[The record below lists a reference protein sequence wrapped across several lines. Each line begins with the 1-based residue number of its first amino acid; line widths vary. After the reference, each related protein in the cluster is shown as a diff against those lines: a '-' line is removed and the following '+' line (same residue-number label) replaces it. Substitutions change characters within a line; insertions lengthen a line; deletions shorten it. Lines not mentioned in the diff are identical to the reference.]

1 MSVQENQP
9 LWLVIVNPNAG
20 HGKGS
25 KDWKEIES
33 LLTRY
38 GLNYQVHF
46 TEARHHAI
54 QLTIKGIEQG
64 FRKIIVVGGDGT
76 MNEVVNGC
84 FRQTVCPTTDITLS
98 IITVGT
104 GNDWG
109 RLFGIPFEYE
119 GAIKIIKNGSK
130 HLQDTGIVEYFH
142 GAQKEH
148 RYFINIAGLGFD
160 AVVVSRTNL
169 QKEKGRSGKSLYLW
183 SLFRSL
189 LTYKHTQVEVIIDG
203 TPIRNKVFTISLGIG
218 KYSGGGMMQTPH
230 AITDDGLFDVTIIN
244 KIRKGD
250 IIMSLKML
258 YDGTI
263 LEHPKIEGYTGKHI
277 LIDSDP
283 LIHLEADGES
293 LGHSPI
299 EFNIIPKSIHVIYNP
314 DLALRFS
321 TPVNP
326 A

>member
-1 MSVQENQP
+1 MKIQENHP
-9 LWLVIVNPNAG
+9 SWLVIVNPNAG

-25 KDWKEIES
+25 KDWKKIES
-33 LLTRY
+33 MLSFYDLI
-38 GLNYQVHF
+38 YQVHF

-54 QLTIKGIEQG
+54 QLTINGIEQG

-76 MNEVVNGC
+76 MNEAVNGC
-84 FRQTVCPTTDITLS
+84 FMQTVCPTTDITLS

-109 RLFGIPFEYE
+109 RLFGIPFDYE
-119 GAIKIIKNGSK
+119 EAIKIIKNGSI
-130 HLQDTGIVEYFH
+130 HLQDAGIVEYLH
-142 GAQKEH
+142 GAKKEH

-160 AVVVSRTNL
+160 AVVVNRTNI
-169 QKEKGRSGKSLYLW
+169 QKEKGRSGKTLYLW
-183 SLFRSL
+183 NLLRSL
-189 LTYKHTQVEVIIDG
+189 LTYRHTQVEVVIDG
-203 TPIRNKVFTISLGIG
+203 TLIRNKVFTISLGIG
-218 KYSGGGMMQTPH
+218 KYSGGGMMQTPN
-230 AITDDGLFDVTIIN
+230 AITDDGLFDITIIN
-244 KIRKGD
+244 KIGKGD
-250 IIMSLKML
+250 IIMSLKKL
-258 YDGTI
+258 YDGSI

-299 EFNIIPKSIHVIYNP
+299 EFNIIPKSINVIYNP
-314 DLALRFS
+314 DKELYSFAA
-321 TPVNP
+321 VNP